1 MGQQSSLSH
10 RRPGY
15 IRRRELHMFIRAI
28 AVIAAASSLVPS
40 CTFGAELV
48 VLSSIAARSVMDEL
62 GPRFERDSG
71 TILHFRYD
79 TAVALQH
86 VIEDGTPFDVA
97 VLTPPVMSALIAENR
112 MAGAGQATFAN
123 SLIAVAVK
131 HGAAKPDI
139 STREMFVQT
148 LLNADKISYAKDG
161 ASGQHFRRVVK
172 QLNLEEALK
181 DKLLPMTG
189 SKEIEAVAD
198 GLATL
203 GVQLIS
209 EILPIKGVDL
219 VGPFPDDLQNRTELK
234 IAISAETK
242 SADIARQFIAYVT
255 SSAAADVIRA
265 KGMIPP

>member
-1 MGQQSSLSH
+1 
-10 RRPGY
+10 
-15 IRRRELHMFIRAI
+15 MFIRAI
-28 AVIAAASSLVPS
+28 AVIAAVSLLIPS
-40 CTFGAELV
+40 RAFGAELV
-48 VLSSIAARSVMDEL
+48 VLSSVAARSVMDEL

-71 TILHFRYD
+71 TTLHFRYD

-86 VIEDGTPFDVA
+86 AIEDGARFDVA
-97 VLTPPVMSALIAENR
+97 VLTPPVMSTLIAENR
-112 MAGAGQATFAN
+112 MAGAGQATFAS

-131 HGAAKPDI
+131 HGATKPDI
-139 STREMFVQT
+139 STREMFVQA
-148 LLNADKISYAKDG
+148 LLKADKISYAKDG
-161 ASGQHFRRVVK
+161 ASGQYFQRVVK
-172 QLNLEEALK
+172 QLNLDEALK

-219 VGPFPDDLQNRTELK
+219 VGPFPGDLQNRTELK
-234 IAISAETK
+234 IAVSAETK

-255 SSAAADVIRA
+255 SSAAADVIRV